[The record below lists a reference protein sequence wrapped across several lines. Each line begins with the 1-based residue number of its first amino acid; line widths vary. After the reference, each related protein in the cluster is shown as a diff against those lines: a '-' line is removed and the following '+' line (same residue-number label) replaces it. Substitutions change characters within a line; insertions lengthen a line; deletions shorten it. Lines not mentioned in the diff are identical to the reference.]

1 MPRLSLLT
9 SLGNGKCRP
18 HHGTSCFVI
27 ELLLEGF
34 ALPHTMLTATKR
46 CTTLLDCHG
55 KHRSGVVLCSEGGL
69 VCWLA
74 TFASAGTVRGATH
87 RRWSSA
93 DQKGR
98 GPFTAGAGETD
109 SRLRP
114 KEESWLRI
122 CLTAAFCFR

>member
-34 ALPHTMLTATKR
+34 ALPYTMLTATKR

-55 KHRSGVVLCSEGGL
+55 KHRSGVVLCSGKAAWSVGWPPSLPRAPFGGKGR
-69 VCWLA
+69 
-74 TFASAGTVRGATH
+74 S
-87 RRWSSA
+87 
-93 DQKGR
+93 GR

-109 SRLRP
+109 LRLRP
-114 KEESWLRI
+114 KGELWLRI